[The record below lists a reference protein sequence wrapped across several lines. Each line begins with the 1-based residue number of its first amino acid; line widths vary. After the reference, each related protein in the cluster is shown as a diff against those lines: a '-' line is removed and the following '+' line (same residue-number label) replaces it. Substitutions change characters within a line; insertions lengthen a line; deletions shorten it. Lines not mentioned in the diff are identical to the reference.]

1 MKTVSILQPVPCVLC
16 DQHLGSPRVYILT
29 RRLSVSV
36 VHRLAEAPIN
46 NKPATAL
53 SVCAQ
58 PREPPRGASPCGSCA
73 DPDATIIERI
83 TTARAGGREQFLR
96 RDGAEKYVHGAQ
108 PMCSDAAKSQ
118 RRCRV
123 VAQLQ
128 VHCASPRPPF
138 PTHPLLSI
146 ISLSSPRRVRR
157 AHNGEAVSATGAVA
171 DWTPVPTP
179 RPTSAV
185 FAAAAGRRMRRHRH
199 HSRRRRAT
207 AVATMHNAHHRRL
220 LPPPPP

>member
-1 MKTVSILQPVPCVLC
+1 MKKRNLHTY
-16 DQHLGSPRVYILT
+16 HGT